1 MLLKIKDITVHY
13 GKSLALNKVNLEV
26 EEGEVV
32 GIIGA
37 NGAGK
42 STVLKAISG
51 LVRPTSGEIWFSD
64 RKISGMAIDD
74 IVKLGIVHV
83 PEGRRLFPHLS
94 AAINLKLGA
103 SLRKD
108 EAGTKSDLDEI
119 FRIFPILYERRN
131 QQAGSLS
138 GGEQQML
145 AIARGLMA
153 RPKLLL
159 MDEPSV
165 GLAPIIVNELGKVI
179 KSINSKGVSIILV
192 EQKVS
197 LALRVAHR
205 GYALQIGRVTLE
217 GDIEKFKSS
226 EAVRMA
232 YMGSLD

>member
-1 MLLKIKDITVHY
+1 MLLKTKDITVHY
-13 GKSLALNKVNLEV
+13 GKSLALNKVNLEI

-42 STVLKAISG
+42 STILKAISG
-51 LVRPTSGEIWFSD
+51 LVRLTSGEIWFSD
-64 RKISGMAIDD
+64 RKISGLAIDD
-74 IVKLGIVHV
+74 IVKLGIIHV

-94 AAINLKLGA
+94 VAINLKLGA

-108 EAGTKSDLDEI
+108 EAGKKSDMDEI
-119 FRIFPILYERRN
+119 FSIFPILRERRK

-153 RPKLLL
+153 KPKLLL

-179 KSINSKGVSIILV
+179 KDINRKGVSILLV

-217 GDIEKFKSS
+217 GDIDKFKSS

-232 YMGSLD
+232 YMGG

>member
-64 RKISGMAIDD
+64 RKINGMAIDD

-108 EAGTKSDLDEI
+108 EAGKKSDLDEI